1 MGRTIAE
8 KDKVFVDMEWHEFE
22 GLSAGR
28 ILENGRRL
36 RVKIELATGHS
47 GVSLDVRNGDWVVC
61 CVDLTPRTVL
71 V

>member
-1 MGRTIAE
+1 MGRAITE
-8 KDKVFVDMEWHEFE
+8 KDKVFVDMEWREFE

-28 ILENGRRL
+28 IMENGRLL

-47 GVSLDVRNGDWVVC
+47 GVSLDVTNEDWVVY